1 LIGLASFNEPGTHGL
16 AFVLDLAERKRA
28 EEGAR
33 QSERRYREVQ
43 TELAHANRVAT
54 MGQIVASIAHDVN
67 QPIGATV
74 TNAQAALRWLG
85 AQSPDL
91 EEARQALGRIVENG
105 NRACDVIG
113 RIRELIKKAPPRKEP
128 VDINESI
135 RQVLEFIRGEAAK
148 HGVCVQ
154 TQFGDGLPFLE
165 GDRVQLQK
173 AS

>member
-1 LIGLASFNEPGTHGL
+1 MIGLASFNEPGAHGL

-33 QSERRYREVQ
+33 QSERRYREAQ

-67 QPIGATV
+67 QPNGATV

-91 EEARQALGRIVENG
+91 EEARQALGRIVEND
-105 NRACDVIG
+105 NRACASV
-113 RIRELIKKAPPRKEP
+113 
-128 VDINESI
+128 
-135 RQVLEFIRGEAAK
+135 AA
-148 HGVCVQ
+148 
-154 TQFGDGLPFLE
+154 FGN
-165 GDRVQLQK
+165 
-173 AS
+173 